1 MKKNYIYPNTIIDHL
16 LASDYLLDTTSS
28 TGQNDKGDADDTP
41 GSGWGIPGRKL
52 YI

>member
-28 TGQNDKGDADDTP
+28 TGQHVDDDGNSTP
-41 GSGWGIPGRKL
+41 GGGFNIPGRKL